1 MKYALYTIWF
11 LTIFLGAFI
20 NSCIPSNFH
29 YLFGFLIGAVT
40 QAILICAKEV
50 R

>member
-11 LTIFLGAFI
+11 LVIFLGAFI

-40 QAILICAKEV
+40 QAILIYANNE
-50 R
+50 